1 LTCASLFQTRRL
13 LFLNPDQQQPLRWEE
28 REHSKE
34 SLRGLVALL
43 IGLLPSAASVW
54 PKKSAQVDC
63 ACLPACL
70 PVPSENVTEPSGIP
84 RRAFLKISAAQ
95 AAAK

>member
-1 LTCASLFQTRRL
+1 
-13 LFLNPDQQQPLRWEE
+13 
-28 REHSKE
+28 
-34 SLRGLVALL
+34 LL

-54 PKKSAQVDC
+54 PKKSA
-63 ACLPACL
+63 L

-84 RRAFLKISAAQ
+84 RRAFLKIGAAQ